1 MKDAKNAKHN
11 KITSILSLVS
21 ISLLC
26 IVFYDTIG
34 KQLMDQAGIFR
45 SIVRRF
51 SPDTEYYTYT
61 AGVLTIYLI
70 PVTIAY
76 IISILW
82 LRKRR
87 DLTGTS
93 KFLILGAILLSYQI
107 FILAVGIYN
116 NLA

>member
-1 MKDAKNAKHN
+1 MKNTKNAKQN
-11 KITSILSLVS
+11 KIRSVLLVVG

-34 KQLMDQAGIFR
+34 KQILDQAGIFR

-51 SPDTEYYTYT
+51 NPDTGYYTYIL
-61 AGVLTIYLI
+61 GVLTVCLI
-70 PVTIAY
+70 PVTVTY
-76 IISILW
+76 IVSILW

-87 DLTGTS
+87 DLTGTA
-93 KFLILGAILLSYQI
+93 KYLIIGAIILSYQI
-107 FILAVGIYN
+107 FTLAIGIYN